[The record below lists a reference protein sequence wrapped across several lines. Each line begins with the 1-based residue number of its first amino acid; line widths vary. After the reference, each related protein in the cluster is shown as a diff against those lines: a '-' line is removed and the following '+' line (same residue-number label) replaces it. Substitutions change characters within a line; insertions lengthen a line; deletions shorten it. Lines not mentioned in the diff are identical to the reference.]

1 MTLEQNASLQQW
13 REKYRDLN
21 LASLRWLLARPEL
34 PGGWLNTKLHSIT
47 LRDYDASDGAR
58 APEIT
63 YGWIQGRG
71 LEALVN
77 HAAFARESDPNL
89 AAMAEQRARGLYD
102 ALAQLYER
110 YGTGYFLYDANLY
123 PTYFDADGQKQT
135 QYSGL
140 NFATFSEVFML
151 KGLISG
157 AAAYDAPRLQQWCR
171 YLDRVVERIE
181 TGRFFQNERQKLT
194 EAALAA
200 EAENY
205 GPRMILTGAA
215 AMLRRLGLKAEFG
228 DRFIDH
234 VLARHT
240 DRGSG
245 LLLDT
250 PGEDLCNPGHAIEF
264 FGFAL
269 DFVAADDPR
278 VPRLLD
284 GLLRHCDAG
293 FHGPGVAI
301 AISVSSGDVL
311 EPFFPWWT
319 LPETIRAS
327 ALAYEKSGDPR
338 FLDVWERADTAFWTG
353 YLHPDMP
360 VAVQNRD
367 WTGPVDRVPATPDL
381 DPLYH
386 TALSLL
392 GAIGA
397 VDRLSR

>member
-1 MTLEQNASLQQW
+1 MAREHDGRLQQW
-13 REKYRDLN
+13 RDKYRDLN
-21 LASLRWLLARPEL
+21 LASLQWLLQRPAL
-34 PGGWLNTKLHSIT
+34 PGGWLNTKVHSIT
-47 LRDYDASDGAR
+47 LQDYDASDGAR
-58 APEIT
+58 GPDIT

-77 HAAFARESDPNL
+77 HAAFARESDPDL
-89 AAMAEQRARGLYD
+89 AATAEEKARDLYE

-110 YGTGYFLYDANLY
+110 YGTGYFLYDANLD
-123 PTYFDADGQKQT
+123 PTYFDADGQKQI
-135 QYSGL
+135 QYSGAD
-140 NFATFSEVFML
+140 FGTFSEVFML

-157 AAAYDAPRLQQWCR
+157 AAAYNAPRLQQWCR
-171 YLDRVVERIE
+171 YLDRVVDRIE
-181 TGRFFQNERQKLT
+181 NGRFLQNERQKLS

-200 EAENY
+200 ETENY

-215 AMLRRLGLKAEFG
+215 AMLRRLGLKADFG

-234 VLARHT
+234 VLTRHT
-240 DRGSG
+240 DRRSG

-250 PGEDLCNPGHAIEF
+250 PAGDLCNPGHAIEF

-269 DFVAADDPR
+269 EFVAADDPR
-278 VPRLLD
+278 LPRLLD
-284 GLLRHCDAG
+284 GLIRHCEAG

-301 AISVSSGDVL
+301 AISAGNGDVL

-319 LPETIRAS
+319 LPETIRAA

-338 FLDVWERADTAFWTG
+338 FLAYWERADAAFWAN
-353 YLHPDMP
+353 YLHPDVP

-386 TALSLL
+386 TAMSLL